1 MDSIFLE
8 GLKTARNLLKYGG
21 GVARLDELIKEHEN
35 GTIETAAVR
44 PLAETR

>member
-1 MDSIFLE
+1 MNSIFLD

-21 GVARLDELIKEHEN
+21 GVARLDELIKEHED
-35 GTIETAAVR
+35 GTIETAAIR

>member
-21 GVARLDELIKEHEN
+21 GVAQLDELIKEHED
-35 GTIETAAVR
+35 GTIETAAIR

>member
-1 MDSIFLE
+1 MNSYFLE

-21 GVARLDELIKEHEN
+21 GVARLDELIKEHED